1 VAVAVEPVDCVFVVT
16 VPGTRVLDSVKVL
29 VDVSELPTD
38 KADVETIDTVSELPT
53 DKADVET
60 IDTVSEDIKEL
71 VALGTITR
79 TVLEDADVPKP
90 VLEDTEGVVLERVVL
105 GAMADLPDPEVI
117 EGLTLDEGVALGV
130 VDVPSSEVVDGVVKI
145 AGEEELEGVV
155 VVNIED
161 GVVEGFVV
169 VVEIV
174 VEGVVV
180 VDATVVDELVV
191 MITMTEEFVVVV
203 AGGALYVTARDS
215 VRPLSALQPRF
226 VYWSMIN

>member
-16 VPGTRVLDSVKVL
+16 VPGTRALGSVEVLL
-29 VDVSELPTD
+29 DVSALLTD
-38 KADVETIDTVSELPT
+38 KAV
-53 DKADVET
+53 VET
-60 IDTVSEDIKEL
+60 IDTVSEDTEEL
-71 VALGTITR
+71 VALGTTTG
-79 TVLEDADVPKP
+79 TVLENADVPKP
-90 VLEDTEGVVLERVVL
+90 VLEDTEGVVLEKVVL
-105 GAMADLPDPEVI
+105 GAMADVPDPEVI

-130 VDVPSSEVVDGVVKI
+130 VDVPSSEVVDNVVRT
-145 AGEEELEGVV
+145 AGEEDLEGVV
-155 VVNIED
+155 VVNFED

-180 VDATVVDELVV
+180 VDATVVDALVV
-191 MITMTEEFVVVV
+191 TMTMTGGLVVVV

-226 VYWSMIN
+226 VYWITIS